1 MMRSDQHK
9 ASTSTSW
16 ASASTHG
23 RAGQPSEPN
32 QAPMTP
38 EKPTLRAGIL
48 CQSVACATSE
58 WLSSLAK
65 FRPELEQLLRSCPCR
80 KPTIVCLPDAEC
92 SGRKQSSSCTCAG
105 KSDES
110 FGVGRDGIYGSAHGV
125 TSGLGYMS
133 LAALRLMAR
142 PLPCPG
148 MWVGIDPAVQKSWQ
162 VVEPWMGTPYKC
174 AGMSGQL
181 KQAQRCLLQTC
192 LISHDMPV
200 RFGCKLPGA
209 GDSSGEPQQFYRL
222 WAVGSEAA

>member
-38 EKPTLRAGIL
+38 EKPTLRAGIP

-65 FRPELEQLLRSCPCR
+65 FRPELEQLLRSCPYR

-110 FGVGRDGIYGSAHGV
+110 FGVGRDGILLLVIRQCTWRHIRIGIHEPRRAEINGKA
-125 TSGLGYMS
+125 TSVS
-133 LAALRLMAR
+133 
-142 PLPCPG
+142 
-148 MWVGIDPAVQKSWQ
+148 WDVGR
-162 VVEPWMGTPYKC
+162 Y
-174 AGMSGQL
+174 
-181 KQAQRCLLQTC
+181 
-192 LISHDMPV
+192 
-200 RFGCKLPGA
+200 
-209 GDSSGEPQQFYRL
+209 
-222 WAVGSEAA
+222 